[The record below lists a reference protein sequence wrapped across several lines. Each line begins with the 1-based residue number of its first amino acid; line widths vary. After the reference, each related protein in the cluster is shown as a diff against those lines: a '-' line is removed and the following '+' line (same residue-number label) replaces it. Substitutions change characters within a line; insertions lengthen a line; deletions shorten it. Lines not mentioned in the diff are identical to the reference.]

1 MNKYYVSV
9 EACGLDI
16 GLAVEAPNVYMA
28 VLKAAEKMAD
38 DGLRYADINI
48 TDVEEVKDDQNK
60 VS

>member
-1 MNKYYVSV
+1 MVQSKNYYVSAV
-9 EACGLDI
+9 VGKLDV

-48 TDVEEVKDDQNK
+48 TDVEEVKDDQ
-60 VS
+60 

>member
-16 GLAVEAPNVYMA
+16 GLAVKASNIYMA
-28 VLKAAEKMAD
+28 VHRAFDVLLYKFSLDE
-38 DGLRYADINI
+38 IVV